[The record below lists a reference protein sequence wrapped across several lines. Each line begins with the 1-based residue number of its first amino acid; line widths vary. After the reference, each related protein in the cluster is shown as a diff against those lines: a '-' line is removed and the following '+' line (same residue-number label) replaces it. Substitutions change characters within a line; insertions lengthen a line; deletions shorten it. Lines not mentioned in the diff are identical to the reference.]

1 MKEIEEILYSEEVVM
16 QKCRELG
23 ERITADYEGE
33 LLVVG
38 ILKGAVPFMAELI
51 KRIDLPIIID
61 FMDVSS
67 YEGTTTSGE
76 VRILKD
82 LEFRVEGRDV
92 LIVEDIIDTGLTLSY
107 LTEVLKK
114 RGAKS
119 IEICSLLTKPKRR
132 KVFVDTKYVGF
143 EVDDKFVVGYGMD
156 YNEKYRNL
164 PFVGILSEEV
174 YK

>member
-1 MKEIEEILYSEEVVM
+1 MKEIESILYTEEVIKE
-16 QKCRELG
+16 KCYELG
-23 ERITADYEGE
+23 KKISEDYSGE

-107 LTEVLKK
+107 LTEVIKK

-119 IEICSLLTKPKRR
+119 VEICSMLTKPKRR
-132 KVFVDTKYVGF
+132 KVYVNAKYVGF
-143 EVDDKFVVGYGMD
+143 EIDDKFVVGYGMD

-164 PFVGILSEEV
+164 PYVGILSESV